1 MSFRIEEKLL
11 INKYQLS
18 EFKEYL
24 VSRGAIK
31 IFKTRKINNLYFD
44 NDKFGMFNDSIE
56 GCLPR
61 KKIRLRSYEDERNF
75 LEIKISSTEG
85 RYKTS
90 NQINLSKTYNMKS
103 SGLFDKDYGSCKP
116 VLHVEYLRNYFK
128 YDDVR
133 VTIDSNI
140 KYFTKYRKFLGI
152 DRNQIIELKASYFK
166 DLNELMKD
174 FPFPRSRFSK
184 YTNGIERL
192 LEH

>member
-44 NDKFGMFNDSIE
+44 NDKFDMFNDSIE

-61 KKIRLRSYEDERNF
+61 KKIRLRNYEDERNF

-116 VLHVEYLRNYFK
+116 VLHVEYLRDYFK

-133 VTIDSNI
+133 VTIDTNI

>member
-24 VSRGAIK
+24 ISKGASK
-31 IFKTRKINNLYFD
+31 IFETRKINNLYFD
-44 NDKFGMFNDSIE
+44 NDKFEMFNDSIE

-61 KKIRLRSYEDERNF
+61 KKIRLRSYEDDRNF

-90 NQINLSKTYNMKS
+90 NQIDLKKTNNMKNL
-103 SGLFDKDYGSCKP
+103 GLFDKDYGSCKP
-116 VLHVEYLRNYFK
+116 VLIVEYTRDYFK
-128 YDDVR
+128 YGDIR
-133 VTIDSNI
+133 VTIDNDIS
-140 KYFTKYRKFLGI
+140 YFTKYRKFLGF
-152 DRNQIIELKASYFK
+152 DKNQIIELKASFKK

-184 YTNGIERL
+184 YTNGVEKL

>member
-44 NDKFGMFNDSIE
+44 NDKFDMFNDSIE

-61 KKIRLRSYEDERNF
+61 KKIRLRNYEDERNF

-184 YTNGIERL
+184 YTNGIEKL

>member
-24 VSRGAIK
+24 VTKGAIK

-44 NDKFGMFNDSIE
+44 NNKFDMFNDSIE

-90 NQINLSKTYNMKS
+90 NLINLSKTYNMKS
-103 SGLFDKDYGSCKP
+103 LGLFDKDYGSCKP
-116 VLHVEYLRNYFK
+116 VLHVEYLRDYFK

>member
-11 INKYQLS
+11 INKYQLC

-24 VSRGAIK
+24 TLKGASK
-31 IFKTRKINNLYFD
+31 IFETRKINNLYFD
-44 NDKFGMFNDSIE
+44 NDRFEMFNDSIE

-61 KKIRLRSYEDERNF
+61 KKIRLRSYEDDRSF

-90 NQINLSKTYNMKS
+90 NQIDLKKTNNMKNL
-103 SGLFDKDYGSCKP
+103 GFFDKDYGPCKP
-116 VLHVEYLRNYFK
+116 ILYVEYTRDYFK
-128 YDDVR
+128 YEDIR
-133 VTIDSNI
+133 VTIDNNI
-140 KYFTKYRKFLGI
+140 NYFTKYRKFLGI
-152 DRNQIIELKASYFK
+152 DKNQIIELKASFKK

-184 YTNGIERL
+184 YTNGVEKL

>member
-24 VSRGAIK
+24 ISKGASK

-44 NDKFGMFNDSIE
+44 NDKFEMFNDSIE

-61 KKIRLRSYEDERNF
+61 KKIRLRSYEDDRKF

-90 NQINLSKTYNMKS
+90 NQIDLKKTNNMKNL
-103 SGLFDKDYGSCKP
+103 GLFDKDYGSCKP
-116 VLHVEYLRNYFK
+116 VLIVEYTRDYFK
-128 YDDVR
+128 YGDIR
-133 VTIDSNI
+133 VTIDNDIS
-140 KYFTKYRKFLGI
+140 YFTKYRKFLGF
-152 DRNQIIELKASYFK
+152 DKNQIIELKASFKK

-184 YTNGIERL
+184 YTNGVEKL
-192 LEH
+192 MEY

>member
-24 VSRGAIK
+24 ISKGAHK
-31 IFKTRKINNLYFD
+31 IFQTRKINNLYFD
-44 NDKFGMFNDSIE
+44 NDKFEMFNDSIE

-61 KKIRLRSYEDERNF
+61 KKIRLRSYEDDRNF

-90 NQINLSKTYNMKS
+90 NQIDLKKTNNMKNL
-103 SGLFDKDYGSCKP
+103 GLFDKDYGSCKP
-116 VLHVEYLRNYFK
+116 VLIVEYTRDYFK
-128 YDDVR
+128 YGDIR
-133 VTIDSNI
+133 VTIDNDIS
-140 KYFTKYRKFLGI
+140 YFTKYRKFLGF
-152 DRNQIIELKASYFK
+152 DKNQIIELKASFKK

-184 YTNGIERL
+184 YTNGVEKL
-192 LEH
+192 MEY

>member
-24 VSRGAIK
+24 ISKGASK
-31 IFKTRKINNLYFD
+31 IFETRKINNLYFD
-44 NDKFGMFNDSIE
+44 NDKFEMFNDSIE

-61 KKIRLRSYEDERNF
+61 KKIRLRSYEDDRNF

-90 NQINLSKTYNMKS
+90 NQIDLKKTNNMKNL
-103 SGLFDKDYGSCKP
+103 GLFDKDYGSCKP
-116 VLHVEYLRNYFK
+116 VLIVEYTRDYFK
-128 YDDVR
+128 YGDIR
-133 VTIDSNI
+133 VTIDNDIS
-140 KYFTKYRKFLGI
+140 YFTKYRKFLGI
-152 DRNQIIELKASYFK
+152 DKNQIIELKASFKK

-184 YTNGIERL
+184 YTNGIEKL

>member
-24 VSRGAIK
+24 ISKGASK
-31 IFKTRKINNLYFD
+31 IFETRKINNLYFD
-44 NDKFGMFNDSIE
+44 NDKFEMFNDSIE

-61 KKIRLRSYEDERNF
+61 KKIRLRSYEDDRNF

-90 NQINLSKTYNMKS
+90 NQIDLKKTNNMKNL
-103 SGLFDKDYGSCKP
+103 GLFDKDYGSCKP
-116 VLHVEYLRNYFK
+116 VLIVTYTRDYFK
-128 YDDVR
+128 YGDIR
-133 VTIDSNI
+133 VTIDNDIS
-140 KYFTKYRKFLGI
+140 YFTKYRKFLGI
-152 DRNQIIELKASYFK
+152 DKNQIIELKASFKK

-184 YTNGIERL
+184 YTNGVEKL

>member
-24 VSRGAIK
+24 ISKGASK
-31 IFKTRKINNLYFD
+31 IFETRKINNLYFD
-44 NDKFGMFNDSIE
+44 NDKFEMFNDSIE

-61 KKIRLRSYEDERNF
+61 KKIRLRSYEDDRNF

-90 NQINLSKTYNMKS
+90 NQIDLKKTNNMKNL
-103 SGLFDKDYGSCKP
+103 GLFDKDYGSCKP
-116 VLHVEYLRNYFK
+116 VLIVEYTRDYFK
-128 YDDVR
+128 YGDIR
-133 VTIDSNI
+133 VTIDNDIS
-140 KYFTKYRKFLGI
+140 YFTKYRKFLGI
-152 DRNQIIELKASYFK
+152 DKNQIIELKASFKK

-184 YTNGIERL
+184 YTNGVEKL

>member
-18 EFKEYL
+18 QFKEYL
-24 VSRGAIK
+24 ASKGAIK

-44 NDKFGMFNDSIE
+44 NYKFDMFNDSIE

-61 KKIRLRSYEDERNF
+61 KKIRLRNYEDERNF

-116 VLHVEYLRNYFK
+116 VLHVEYLRDYFK

>member
-90 NQINLSKTYNMKS
+90 NQINLNKTYDMKS
-103 SGLFDKDYGSCKP
+103 LGLFDKDYGSCKP
-116 VLHVEYLRNYFK
+116 VLHVEYLRDYFK
-128 YDDVR
+128 YEDVR
-133 VTIDSNI
+133 VTIDNKI
-140 KYFTKYRKFLGI
+140 
-152 DRNQIIELKASYFK
+152 
-166 DLNELMKD
+166 
-174 FPFPRSRFSK
+174 
-184 YTNGIERL
+184 
-192 LEH
+192 

>member
-24 VSRGAIK
+24 ISKGAYK

-44 NDKFGMFNDSIE
+44 NDNFEMFSDSIE

-61 KKIRLRSYEDERNF
+61 KKIRLRSYEDDRKF

-90 NQINLSKTYNMKS
+90 NQI
-103 SGLFDKDYGSCKP
+103 D
-116 VLHVEYLRNYFK
+116 
-128 YDDVR
+128 
-133 VTIDSNI
+133 
-140 KYFTKYRKFLGI
+140 
-152 DRNQIIELKASYFK
+152 LKK
-166 DLNELMKD
+166 KQ
-174 FPFPRSRFSK
+174 
-184 YTNGIERL
+184 
-192 LEH
+192 

>member
-24 VSRGAIK
+24 ISKGASK
-31 IFKTRKINNLYFD
+31 IFETRKINNLYFD
-44 NDKFGMFNDSIE
+44 NDKFEMFNDSIE

-61 KKIRLRSYEDERNF
+61 KKIRLRSYEDDRNF

-90 NQINLSKTYNMKS
+90 NQIDLKKTKNMKNL
-103 SGLFDKDYGSCKP
+103 GLFDKDYGSCKP
-116 VLHVEYLRNYFK
+116 VLIVEYTRDYFK
-128 YDDVR
+128 YGDIR
-133 VTIDSNI
+133 VTIDNDIS
-140 KYFTKYRKFLGI
+140 YFTKYRKFLGI
-152 DRNQIIELKASYFK
+152 DKNQIIELKASFKK

-184 YTNGIERL
+184 YTNGVEKL

>member
-24 VSRGAIK
+24 ISKGAYK

-44 NDKFGMFNDSIE
+44 NDKFEMFSDSIE

-61 KKIRLRSYEDERNF
+61 KKIRLRSYEDDRKF

-90 NQINLSKTYNMKS
+90 NQIDLKKNNNMKNL
-103 SGLFDKDYGSCKP
+103 GLFDKDYGSCKP
-116 VLHVEYLRNYFK
+116 VLNVTYTRDYFK
-128 YDDVR
+128 YGDIR
-133 VTIDSNI
+133 VTIDNDIS
-140 KYFTKYRKFLGI
+140 YFTKYRKFLGF
-152 DRNQIIELKASYFK
+152 DKNQIIELKASFKK

-184 YTNGIERL
+184 YTNGVEKL
-192 LEH
+192 MEY